1 MTFFTTI
8 GYASTARA
16 PWVRA
21 CSTAASARAR
31 ATPRLRYP
39 ALANRQVT
47 YQTDSSSRSSSR
59 PSQWMRNVL
68 RSSPWYAGRGSTA
81 HQPTGS

>member
-21 CSTAASARAR
+21 CSTAASTVAAEVRELVDIGGIDPEAVV
-31 ATPRLRYP
+31 TPGIFVDRVVV
-39 ALANRQVT
+39 A
-47 YQTDSSSRSSSR
+47 
-59 PSQWMRNVL
+59 
-68 RSSPWYAGRGSTA
+68 
-81 HQPTGS
+81 